1 MSNNDVRIQVGH
13 PEQLTDAIK
22 DALESFA
29 RDDVTEALSESMDEV
44 GKEAVN
50 RLKSTS
56 PKKKRNGGRY
66 AKGWK
71 YQRDKKS
78 RLLLA
83 GTVYNATDGQLTH
96 LLEHGHPIIRNGQVV
111 GRVKPQKHIEPVDQ
125 WVEQNFARIFAQKL
139 K

>member
-1 MSNNDVRIQVGH
+1 MEDERISIGNPDKLAKTIQSYMEDFG
-13 PEQLTDAIK
+13 
-22 DALESFA
+22 
-29 RDDVTEALSESMDEV
+29 RDVTEAIGEAMDEV

-78 RLLLA
+78 RLLIE
-83 GTVYNATDGQLTH
+83 GRVYNATDGSLTH
-96 LLEHGHPIIRNGQVV
+96 LLEKGHPIVRNGVVV

>member
-1 MSNNDVRIQVGH
+1 MEEERINIGNPDKLAKTIQSYMEDFG
-13 PEQLTDAIK
+13 
-22 DALESFA
+22 
-29 RDDVTEALSESMDEV
+29 RDVTEAIGEAMDEV
-44 GKEAVN
+44 GKEAIN
-50 RLKSTS
+50 RLKNTS
-56 PKKKRNGGRY
+56 PKKKKNGGRY

-78 RLLLA
+78 RLLIEA
-83 GTVYNATDGQLTH
+83 RVYNATDGSLTH
-96 LLEHGHPIIRNGQVV
+96 VLEKGHPIVRNGVVV

>member
-1 MSNNDVRIQVGH
+1 MEEERINIGNPDKLAKTIQSYMEDFG
-13 PEQLTDAIK
+13 
-22 DALESFA
+22 
-29 RDDVTEALSESMDEV
+29 RDVTEAIAEAMDEV
-44 GKEAVN
+44 GKEAVK

-78 RLLLA
+78 RLLIE
-83 GTVYNATDGQLTH
+83 GRVYNATDGSLTH
-96 LLEHGHPIIRNGQVV
+96 ILEKGHPIVRNGVVV

-125 WVEQNFARIFAQKL
+125 WAEQNFARIFAQKL

>member
-1 MSNNDVRIQVGH
+1 MEDERISIGNPDKLAKTIQSYMEDFG
-13 PEQLTDAIK
+13 
-22 DALESFA
+22 
-29 RDDVTEALSESMDEV
+29 RDVTEAIGEAMDEV

-50 RLKSTS
+50 RLKSTG

-78 RLLLA
+78 RLLIE
-83 GTVYNATDGQLTH
+83 GRVYNATDGSLTH
-96 LLEHGHPIIRNGQVV
+96 LLEKGHPIVRNGVVV

>member
-1 MSNNDVRIQVGH
+1 MEEERINIGNPDKLAKTIQSYMEDFG
-13 PEQLTDAIK
+13 
-22 DALESFA
+22 
-29 RDDVTEALSESMDEV
+29 RDVTEAIGEAMDEV

-56 PKKKRNGGRY
+56 PKKKKNGGRY

-78 RLLLA
+78 RLLIE
-83 GTVYNATDGQLTH
+83 GRVYNATDGSLTH
-96 LLEHGHPIIRNGQVV
+96 LLEKGHPIIRNGQVV

>member
-1 MSNNDVRIQVGH
+1 MEDERISIGNPDKLAKTIQSYMEDFG
-13 PEQLTDAIK
+13 
-22 DALESFA
+22 
-29 RDDVTEALSESMDEV
+29 RDVTEAIGEAMDEV

-78 RLLLA
+78 RLLIE
-83 GTVYNATDGQLTH
+83 GRVYNATDGSLTH
-96 LLEHGHPIIRNGQVV
+96 LLEKGHPIIRNGVVV

>member
-1 MSNNDVRIQVGH
+1 MEERINIGNPDKLAKTIQSYMEDFG
-13 PEQLTDAIK
+13 
-22 DALESFA
+22 
-29 RDDVTEALSESMDEV
+29 RDVTEAIGEAMDEV

-56 PKKKRNGGRY
+56 PKKKKNGGRY

-71 YQRDKKS
+71 YQREKKS
-78 RLLLA
+78 RLLIEA
-83 GTVYNATDGQLTH
+83 RVYNATDGQLTH
-96 LLEHGHPIIRNGQVV
+96 LLEKGHPIIRNGVVV

>member
-1 MSNNDVRIQVGH
+1 MEEERISIGN
-13 PEQLTDAIK
+13 PDKLTKTIQSYMED
-22 DALESFA
+22 FG
-29 RDDVTEALSESMDEV
+29 RDVTEAIGEAMDEV

-50 RLKSTS
+50 RLKNTS

-78 RLLLA
+78 RLLIE
-83 GTVYNATDGQLTH
+83 GRVYNATDGSLTH
-96 LLEHGHPIIRNGQVV
+96 LLEKGHPIVRNGVVV

>member
-1 MSNNDVRIQVGH
+1 MEEERINIGNPDKLAKTIQSYMEDFG
-13 PEQLTDAIK
+13 
-22 DALESFA
+22 
-29 RDDVTEALSESMDEV
+29 RDVTEAIGEAMDEV
-44 GKEAVN
+44 GKEAVK
-50 RLKSTS
+50 RLKNTS

-78 RLLLA
+78 RLLIE
-83 GTVYNATDGQLTH
+83 GRVYNATDGSLTH
-96 LLEHGHPIIRNGQVV
+96 LLEKGHPIVRNGVVV

>member
-1 MSNNDVRIQVGH
+1 MEEERINIGNPDKLAKTIQSYMEDFGRDV
-13 PEQLTDAIK
+13 TDAIG
-22 DALESFA
+22 
-29 RDDVTEALSESMDEV
+29 EAMDEV
-44 GKEAVN
+44 GKEAVK
-50 RLKSTS
+50 RLKNTS

-78 RLLLA
+78 RLLIEA
-83 GTVYNATDGQLTH
+83 RVYNATDGSLTH
-96 LLEHGHPIIRNGQVV
+96 ILEKGHPIVRNGVVV

>member
-1 MSNNDVRIQVGH
+1 MEERINIGNPDKLAKTIQSYMEDFG
-13 PEQLTDAIK
+13 
-22 DALESFA
+22 
-29 RDDVTEALSESMDEV
+29 RDVTEAIGEAMDEV

-50 RLKSTS
+50 RLKNTS
-56 PKKKRNGGRY
+56 PKKKKNGGRY

-78 RLLLA
+78 RLLIEA
-83 GTVYNATDGQLTH
+83 RVYNATDGSLTH
-96 LLEHGHPIIRNGQVV
+96 ILEKGHPIVRNGVVV

>member
-1 MSNNDVRIQVGH
+1 MEERINIGNPDKLAKTIQSYMEDFG
-13 PEQLTDAIK
+13 
-22 DALESFA
+22 
-29 RDDVTEALSESMDEV
+29 RDVTEAIGEAMDEV

-50 RLKSTS
+50 RLKNTS
-56 PKKKRNGGRY
+56 PKKKKNGGRY

-78 RLLLA
+78 RLLIEA
-83 GTVYNATDGQLTH
+83 RVYNATDGSLTH
-96 LLEHGHPIIRNGQVV
+96 LLEKGHPIIRNGQVV

>member
-1 MSNNDVRIQVGH
+1 MEEERINIGKPDKLAKTIQSYMEDFG
-13 PEQLTDAIK
+13 
-22 DALESFA
+22 
-29 RDDVTEALSESMDEV
+29 RDVTEAIGEAMDEV

-50 RLKSTS
+50 RLKNTS

-78 RLLLA
+78 RLLIE
-83 GTVYNATDGQLTH
+83 GRVYNATDGSLTH
-96 LLEHGHPIIRNGQVV
+96 ILEKGHPIVRNGVVV

-139 K
+139 N

>member
-1 MSNNDVRIQVGH
+1 MEEERINIGNPDKITKTIQSYMEDFG
-13 PEQLTDAIK
+13 
-22 DALESFA
+22 
-29 RDDVTEALSESMDEV
+29 RDVTEAIGEAMDEV

-50 RLKSTS
+50 RLKNTS
-56 PKKKRNGGRY
+56 PKKKKNGGRY

-78 RLLLA
+78 RLLIE
-83 GTVYNATDGQLTH
+83 GRVYNATDGSLTH
-96 LLEHGHPIIRNGQVV
+96 ILEKGHPIIRNGQVV

>member
-1 MSNNDVRIQVGH
+1 MEEERINIGN
-13 PEQLTDAIK
+13 PDKITKTI
-22 DALESFA
+22 ESYMEDFG
-29 RDDVTEALSESMDEV
+29 RDVTEAIGEAMDEV

-50 RLKSTS
+50 RLKNTS
-56 PKKKRNGGRY
+56 PKKKKNGGRY

-78 RLLLA
+78 RLLIE
-83 GTVYNATDGQLTH
+83 GRVYNATDGSLTH
-96 LLEHGHPIIRNGQVV
+96 ILEKGHPIIRNGQVV

>member
-1 MSNNDVRIQVGH
+1 MEEERINIGNPDKLAKTIQSYMEDFG
-13 PEQLTDAIK
+13 
-22 DALESFA
+22 
-29 RDDVTEALSESMDEV
+29 RDVTEAIGEAMDEV
-44 GKEAVN
+44 GKEAVK

-78 RLLLA
+78 RLLIE
-83 GTVYNATDGQLTH
+83 GRVYNATDGSLTH
-96 LLEHGHPIIRNGQVV
+96 ILEKGHPIVRNGVVV

>member
-1 MSNNDVRIQVGH
+1 MEEERISIGNPDKLAKTIQSYMEDFG
-13 PEQLTDAIK
+13 
-22 DALESFA
+22 
-29 RDDVTEALSESMDEV
+29 RDVTEAIGEAMDEV
-44 GKEAVN
+44 GKEAVK

-78 RLLLA
+78 RLLIEA
-83 GTVYNATDGQLTH
+83 RVYNATDGSLTH
-96 LLEHGHPIIRNGQVV
+96 LLEKGHPIIRNGVVV

>member
-1 MSNNDVRIQVGH
+1 MEEERINIGNPDKLAKTIQSYMEDFG
-13 PEQLTDAIK
+13 
-22 DALESFA
+22 
-29 RDDVTEALSESMDEV
+29 RDVTEAIGEAMDEV

-56 PKKKRNGGRY
+56 PKKKKNGGRY

-78 RLLLA
+78 RLLIEA
-83 GTVYNATDGQLTH
+83 RVYNATDGSLTH
-96 LLEHGHPIIRNGQVV
+96 LLEKGHPIIRNGVVV

>member
-1 MSNNDVRIQVGH
+1 MEERINIGNPDKLAKTIQSYMEDFG
-13 PEQLTDAIK
+13 
-22 DALESFA
+22 
-29 RDDVTEALSESMDEV
+29 RDVTEAIGEAMDEV

-56 PKKKRNGGRY
+56 PKKKKNGGRY

-78 RLLLA
+78 RLLIEA
-83 GTVYNATDGQLTH
+83 RVYNATDGSLTH
-96 LLEHGHPIIRNGQVV
+96 LLEKGHPIIRNGVVV

>member
-1 MSNNDVRIQVGH
+1 MEEERISIGNPDKLAKTIQSYMEDFG
-13 PEQLTDAIK
+13 
-22 DALESFA
+22 
-29 RDDVTEALSESMDEV
+29 RDVTEAIGEAMDEV
-44 GKEAVN
+44 GKEAVK

-78 RLLLA
+78 RLLIEA
-83 GTVYNATDGQLTH
+83 RVYNATDGSLTH
-96 LLEHGHPIIRNGQVV
+96 ILEKGHPIVRNGVVV
-111 GRVKPQKHIEPVDQ
+111 GRAKPQKHIEPVDQ

>member
-1 MSNNDVRIQVGH
+1 MEEERINIGNPDKLAKTIQSYMEDFG
-13 PEQLTDAIK
+13 
-22 DALESFA
+22 
-29 RDDVTEALSESMDEV
+29 RDVTEAIAEAMDEV
-44 GKEAVN
+44 GKEAIN
-50 RLKSTS
+50 RLKNTS
-56 PKKKRNGGRY
+56 PKKKKNGGRY

-78 RLLLA
+78 RLLIEA
-83 GTVYNATDGQLTH
+83 RVYNATDGSLTH
-96 LLEHGHPIIRNGQVV
+96 ILEKGHPIVRNGVVV

>member
-1 MSNNDVRIQVGH
+1 MEEERINIGNPDKLAKTIQSYMEDFG
-13 PEQLTDAIK
+13 
-22 DALESFA
+22 
-29 RDDVTEALSESMDEV
+29 RDVTEAIGEAMDEV
-44 GKEAVN
+44 GKEAVK

-78 RLLLA
+78 RLLIE
-83 GTVYNATDGQLTH
+83 GRVYNATDGSLTH
-96 LLEHGHPIIRNGQVV
+96 ILEKGHPIIRNGVVV

>member
-1 MSNNDVRIQVGH
+1 MEERINIGNPDKLAKTIQSYMEDFG
-13 PEQLTDAIK
+13 
-22 DALESFA
+22 
-29 RDDVTEALSESMDEV
+29 RDVTEAIGEAMDEV

-56 PKKKRNGGRY
+56 PKKKKNGGRY

-78 RLLLA
+78 RLLIEA
-83 GTVYNATDGQLTH
+83 RVYNATDGSLTH
-96 LLEHGHPIIRNGQVV
+96 LLEKGHPIIRNGVVV
-111 GRVKPQKHIEPVDQ
+111 GRVKPHKHIEPVDQ

>member
-1 MSNNDVRIQVGH
+1 MEEERINIGNPDKLAKTIQSYMEDFG
-13 PEQLTDAIK
+13 
-22 DALESFA
+22 
-29 RDDVTEALSESMDEV
+29 RDVTEAIGEAMDEV

-50 RLKSTS
+50 RLKNTS

-78 RLLLA
+78 RLLIE
-83 GTVYNATDGQLTH
+83 GRVYNATDGSLTH
-96 LLEHGHPIIRNGQVV
+96 ILEKGHPIVRNGVVV

>member
-1 MSNNDVRIQVGH
+1 MEDKRISIGNPDKLAKTIQSYMEDFG
-13 PEQLTDAIK
+13 
-22 DALESFA
+22 
-29 RDDVTEALSESMDEV
+29 RDVTEAIGEAMDEV

-78 RLLLA
+78 RLLIE
-83 GTVYNATDGQLTH
+83 GRVYNATDGSLTH
-96 LLEHGHPIIRNGQVV
+96 LLEKGHPIIRNGVVV

>member
-1 MSNNDVRIQVGH
+1 MEEERISIGNPDKLAKTIQSYMEDFG
-13 PEQLTDAIK
+13 
-22 DALESFA
+22 
-29 RDDVTEALSESMDEV
+29 RDVTEAIGEAMDEV

-50 RLKSTS
+50 RLKNTS

-78 RLLLA
+78 RLLIEA
-83 GTVYNATDGQLTH
+83 RVYNATDGSLTH
-96 LLEHGHPIIRNGQVV
+96 ILEKGHPIVRNGVVV

>member
-1 MSNNDVRIQVGH
+1 MEEERINIGNPDKLAKTIQSYMEDFG
-13 PEQLTDAIK
+13 
-22 DALESFA
+22 
-29 RDDVTEALSESMDEV
+29 RDVTEAIGEAMDEV
-44 GKEAVN
+44 GKEAVK

-78 RLLLA
+78 RLLIE
-83 GTVYNATDGQLTH
+83 GRVYNATDGSLTH
-96 LLEHGHPIIRNGQVV
+96 ILEKGHPIIRNGQVV

>member
-1 MSNNDVRIQVGH
+1 MEEKINIGNPDKLAKTIQSYMEDFG
-13 PEQLTDAIK
+13 
-22 DALESFA
+22 
-29 RDDVTEALSESMDEV
+29 RDVTEAIGEAMDEV

-50 RLKSTS
+50 RLKNTS
-56 PKKKRNGGRY
+56 PKKKKNGGRY

-71 YQRDKKS
+71 YQRDKKN
-78 RLLLA
+78 RLLIEA
-83 GTVYNATDGQLTH
+83 RVYNATDGSLTH
-96 LLEHGHPIIRNGQVV
+96 ILEKGHPIIRNGVVV

>member
-1 MSNNDVRIQVGH
+1 MEDFGR
-13 PEQLTDAIK
+13 
-22 DALESFA
+22 
-29 RDDVTEALSESMDEV
+29 DVTEAIGEAMDEV
-44 GKEAVN
+44 GKEAVK

-78 RLLLA
+78 RLLIEA
-83 GTVYNATDGQLTH
+83 RVYNATDGQLTH
-96 LLEHGHPIIRNGQVV
+96 LLEKGHPIVRNGVVV

>member
-1 MSNNDVRIQVGH
+1 MEEEKINIGNPDKLAKTIQSYMEDFG
-13 PEQLTDAIK
+13 
-22 DALESFA
+22 
-29 RDDVTEALSESMDEV
+29 RDVTEAIGEAMDEV
-44 GKEAVN
+44 GKEAVK

-78 RLLLA
+78 RLLIE
-83 GTVYNATDGQLTH
+83 GRVYNATDGSLTH
-96 LLEHGHPIIRNGQVV
+96 ILEKGHPIIRNGVVV

>member
-1 MSNNDVRIQVGH
+1 MEEEKINIGNPDKLAKTIQSYMEDFG
-13 PEQLTDAIK
+13 
-22 DALESFA
+22 
-29 RDDVTEALSESMDEV
+29 RDVTEAIAEAMDEV

-50 RLKSTS
+50 RLKNTS
-56 PKKKRNGGRY
+56 PKKKKNGGRY

-78 RLLLA
+78 RLLIEA
-83 GTVYNATDGQLTH
+83 RVYNATDGSLTH
-96 LLEHGHPIIRNGQVV
+96 LLEKGHPIVRDGIVV

>member
-1 MSNNDVRIQVGH
+1 MKEERINIGNPDKLAKTIQSYMEDFG
-13 PEQLTDAIK
+13 
-22 DALESFA
+22 
-29 RDDVTEALSESMDEV
+29 RDVTEAIAEAMDEV
-44 GKEAVN
+44 GKEAVK

-78 RLLLA
+78 RLLIE
-83 GTVYNATDGQLTH
+83 GRVYNATDGSLTH
-96 LLEHGHPIIRNGQVV
+96 ILEKGHPIVRNGVVV

>member
-13 PEQLTDAIK
+13 PEQLTDAIRA
-22 DALESFA
+22 ALESFA
-29 RDDVTEALSESMDEV
+29 RDDVTEALSEAMDEV

-96 LLEHGHPIIRNGQVV
+96 LLEHGHPIVRNGVVV
-111 GRVKPQKHIEPVDQ
+111 GRVKPQKHIEPVNT
-125 WVEQNFARIFAQKL
+125 WVQDELVKKFTNKL

>member
-1 MSNNDVRIQVGH
+1 MEERINIGNPDKLAKTIQSYMEDFG
-13 PEQLTDAIK
+13 
-22 DALESFA
+22 
-29 RDDVTEALSESMDEV
+29 RDVTEAIGEAMDEV

-50 RLKSTS
+50 RLKNTS
-56 PKKKRNGGRY
+56 PKKKKNGGRY

-71 YQRDKKS
+71 YQRNKKS
-78 RLLLA
+78 RLLIE
-83 GTVYNATDGQLTH
+83 GRVYNATDGQLTH
-96 LLEHGHPIIRNGQVV
+96 LLEKGHPIIRNGQVV

>member
-1 MSNNDVRIQVGH
+1 MEERINIGNPDKLAKTIQSYMEDFG
-13 PEQLTDAIK
+13 
-22 DALESFA
+22 
-29 RDDVTEALSESMDEV
+29 RDVTEAIGEAMDEV

-56 PKKKRNGGRY
+56 PKKKKNGGRY

-78 RLLLA
+78 RLLIE
-83 GTVYNATDGQLTH
+83 GRVYNATDGSLTH
-96 LLEHGHPIIRNGQVV
+96 LLEKGHPIIRNGQVV

-125 WVEQNFARIFAQKL
+125 WVEQNFARVFAQKL

>member
-1 MSNNDVRIQVGH
+1 MEEERINIGNPDKLAKTIQSYMEDFG
-13 PEQLTDAIK
+13 
-22 DALESFA
+22 
-29 RDDVTEALSESMDEV
+29 RDVTEAIGEAMDEV

-50 RLKSTS
+50 RLKNTS

-78 RLLLA
+78 RLLIE
-83 GTVYNATDGQLTH
+83 GRVYNATDGSLTH
-96 LLEHGHPIIRNGQVV
+96 LLEKGHPIIRNGVVV

>member
-1 MSNNDVRIQVGH
+1 MEEERINIGNPDKLAKTIQSYMEDFG
-13 PEQLTDAIK
+13 
-22 DALESFA
+22 
-29 RDDVTEALSESMDEV
+29 RDVTEAIGEAMDEV

-50 RLKSTS
+50 RLKNTS
-56 PKKKRNGGRY
+56 PKKKKNGGRY

-78 RLLLA
+78 RLLIESR
-83 GTVYNATDGQLTH
+83 VYNATDGSLTH
-96 LLEHGHPIIRNGQVV
+96 VLEKGHPIVRNGVVV

>member
-1 MSNNDVRIQVGH
+1 MEEERINIGNPDKLAKTIQSYMEDFG
-13 PEQLTDAIK
+13 
-22 DALESFA
+22 
-29 RDDVTEALSESMDEV
+29 RDVTEAIGEAMDEV

-50 RLKSTS
+50 RLKNTS
-56 PKKKRNGGRY
+56 PKKKKNGGRY

-78 RLLLA
+78 RLLIEA
-83 GTVYNATDGQLTH
+83 RVYNATDGSLTH
-96 LLEHGHPIIRNGQVV
+96 ILEKGHPIIRNGVVV

>member
-1 MSNNDVRIQVGH
+1 MEEERISIGNPDKLAKTIQSYMEDFG
-13 PEQLTDAIK
+13 
-22 DALESFA
+22 
-29 RDDVTEALSESMDEV
+29 RDVTEAIGEAMDEV
-44 GKEAVN
+44 GKEAVK
-50 RLKSTS
+50 RLKTTS

-78 RLLLA
+78 RLLIE
-83 GTVYNATDGQLTH
+83 GRVYNATDGSLTH
-96 LLEHGHPIIRNGQVV
+96 ILEKGHPIIRNGQVV